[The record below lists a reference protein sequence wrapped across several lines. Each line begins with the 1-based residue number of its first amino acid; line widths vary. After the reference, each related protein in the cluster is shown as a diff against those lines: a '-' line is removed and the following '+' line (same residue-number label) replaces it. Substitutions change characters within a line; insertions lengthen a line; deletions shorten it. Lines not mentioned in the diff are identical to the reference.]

1 MDGSAT
7 RRQACTT
14 HLAFADEH
22 EVQRW
27 TGESRRFGE
36 GVAILVGDLAV
47 YADVL
52 LRGAPLPAIQIW
64 DEPGSS

>member
-1 MDGSAT
+1 M
-7 RRQACTT
+7 
-14 HLAFADEH
+14 
-22 EVQRW
+22 QRW

-36 GVAILVGDLAV
+36 GVAILVGDLAFV

-64 DEPGSS
+64 DELRIELNIGQYLDILGTARRGAAA